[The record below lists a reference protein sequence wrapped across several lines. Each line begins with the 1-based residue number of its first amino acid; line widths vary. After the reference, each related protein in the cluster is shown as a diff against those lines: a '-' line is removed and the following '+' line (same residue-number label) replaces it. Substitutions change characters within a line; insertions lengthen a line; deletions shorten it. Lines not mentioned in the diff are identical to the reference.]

1 MGPERRQSHVTWIN
15 LSILSTALELHM
27 AVAVLRVQEGFDYT
41 GIIADFDWTN
51 PSGLGV
57 DNKSFAKT
65 NDDTT
70 ADQLTFSKSR
80 ANQYAN
86 EPTVEGFRYRQQRQ
100 FEDNGHRCDT

>member
-1 MGPERRQSHVTWIN
+1 MGLERRQSHVTFKLRTWIN
-15 LSILSTALELHM
+15 LSVSIFSTALELHM

-51 PSGLGV
+51 PSGQGV

-65 NDDTT
+65 NEDTT

-80 ANQYAN
+80 VDRYGN
-86 EPTVEGFRYRQQRQ
+86 EPTV
-100 FEDNGHRCDT
+100 

>member
-1 MGPERRQSHVTWIN
+1 
-15 LSILSTALELHM
+15 M